1 VESASGSGGGFL
13 GSSRRPPPPVPSKAA
28 KPAVL
33 LGQESP
39 RGIPAKP
46 T

>member
-1 VESASGSGGGFL
+1 VESASSGGGFL
-13 GSSRRPPPPVPSKAA
+13 GSSRRPPPPVPPKTA